1 MKTLIDS
8 CISWSKIGKH
18 PRESYSYSIKGAVLK
33 KETMTFELDLTLN
46 FIIPY
51 GDTEK
56 MKKRIRKEF
65 PEISG
70 LSFRYF
76 YEDVILSREE
86 VMGLYIEHMIAEI
99 NGEYAHLT
107 KTIFPDQYEYS
118 GGVLTIKALGEA
130 AVNQL
135 NRRTASLFARLLD
148 RDFGI
153 SAKVVFENNRD
164 TYRAKKKEKEDLDAI
179 EMEEVKRAI
188 AQAEACA
195 AANPDPNPISGLEK
209 MAAAG
214 KPWGG
219 GGANGGGNGGG
230 TAGGSGWSNG
240 NGGRK
245 GRGGGQKY
253 TPVEGNRI
261 MGKPIRGEITKI
273 KDLERESGGVI
284 LEGTI
289 FRKEARELRNGKL
302 LVSLLLT
309 DGTSS
314 ILVKIFAAPEKWKD
328 IDEHIKPGCDARV
341 QGNIEY
347 DSYENTIVLM
357 GRDLEKIHREA
368 RKDNS
373 PEKRV
378 ELHAHTKM
386 SAMDGL
392 MEISDLVKTAGAWGH
407 KALAITDHGVVQA
420 FPDAA
425 KAVKK
430 NKLDMKLIFGLEG
443 YLLDDGDTNAN
454 MPAGLTT
461 DGEYVVFDLE
471 TTGLSP
477 TLCEIIEI
485 GAVKVKNKEI
495 VDNFATFV
503 KPLAGPIPAKIT
515 ELTGIDNAMVA
526 DAPILDDVFD
536 DFMSFVGDLPL
547 VAHNA
552 DFDIGFVRVACSKR
566 GRKLSNPKV
575 DTLYMA
581 RTLLTT
587 LKRHKLNL
595 VANALGVSLENHHR
609 AVDDA
614 KAAAEIMIKLFG
626 RMEEAGVT
634 ELSKI
639 EKVNG
644 GRGGTVDYKTKGTN
658 HIILLAQNQTGL
670 KNIYKLV
677 SKSHLDYFYKKPRIP
692 KSVLMEHREGLLVGG
707 ACEAGQIYQAVLDK
721 KPAEELEEI
730 LELYDYLEIQP
741 LCNNRFLIDKG
752 KVADEEELKQINR
765 DIIALGEKRGKP
777 VVATCDAHYLDP
789 EDSIYRK
796 ILMAGQGYKDVEDG
810 DGLYLRTTEEMLSEF
825 AYLGEELA
833 KKVVI
838 EAPAAIAD
846 RVEKVIPVPEGKFP
860 PKIDGAEDRL
870 RNRCMET
877 ARGIYGDP
885 LPELVQSR
893 LEKELNSIIGNG
905 YAVMYVS
912 AEMLVQKSLSDGY
925 LVGSRGSVGSSFA
938 ATMGGITEVNPLP
951 PHYIC
956 ENPGCKHHEFL
967 DESDGSYDC
976 GVDMPDKNC
985 PKCGRLLKKDG
996 FLIPFETFLG
1006 FEGDKE
1012 PDIDLNFAG
1021 EYQPRAH
1028 KYVEEIFGSEN
1039 VYRAGTIGT
1048 VATKTAFGFVL
1059 KYFEEK
1065 GQNVNKWEKERLAEG
1080 CTGVRRTTGQ
1090 HPGGIIIVPRG
1101 HEIYEFCPVQHP
1113 ANDMTTEIITTH
1125 FDYHSIDENLLKLDI
1140 LGHDVPSMIRQ
1151 IQDIT
1156 GKDPMEV
1163 PLDDKKTMGIFNGI
1177 EGLDIKIPDYKFVH
1191 GTYGIPEFGTK
1202 FVRQMLDDTKPR
1214 RFADLVRISGFS
1226 HGTDVWLN
1234 NAQEFIRQGKAT
1246 MKEAISTRDD
1256 IMNYLI
1262 QKGVPKKTS
1271 FKIMECVRKGK
1282 GLTEDQVRV
1291 MEENDVQEWYIES
1304 CRRIKYMFP
1313 RAHAVAYVMMS
1324 FRIAYYK
1331 VYYPEAFYAVFF
1343 TSKISEFNANVILK
1357 GIPAILDRIQ
1367 EILDKGKEATKK
1379 EEDEI
1384 IVLESAY
1391 EMYARGFAFLPAK
1404 LGQSDAVKF
1413 LVKDG
1418 RVQLPFLAL
1427 TGVGESAARKL
1438 AEETAKKEFYSIDD
1452 AKNRAKLNR
1461 TAIEALREHG
1471 VFAGLPESDQLSFF

>member
-1 MKTLIDS
+1 MKTLIES

-18 PRESYSYSIKGAVLK
+18 PKDSYIYSIGGAVLK
-33 KETMTFELDLTLN
+33 KESMTFQIDIRLN
-46 FIIPY
+46 FVIPY
-51 GDTEK
+51 SDVKK
-56 MKKRIRKEF
+56 MDKVMRKEF
-65 PEISG
+65 PEIAG
-70 LSFRYF
+70 ISFRFF
-76 YEDVILSREE
+76 YEDVILSEREII
-86 VMGLYIEHMIAEI
+86 GHYIEHMIAQI
-99 NGEYAHLT
+99 NGEFAHLT
-107 KTIFPDQYEYS
+107 KTIFPEQFEWKD
-118 GGVLTIKALGEA
+118 GDLTIKALGDA
-130 AVNQL
+130 AVRQL
-135 NRRTASLFARLLD
+135 NDKTASLFARLLLK
-148 RDFGI
+148 DFGI
-153 SAKVVFENNRD
+153 QAVVCFENNAH
-164 TYRAKKKEKEDLDAI
+164 TYEEKTKEKEQMDAI
-179 EMEEVKRAI
+179 ELEAVKHAIRAAEVH
-188 AQAEACA
+188 A
-195 AANPDPNPISGLEK
+195 AGSPGP
-209 MAAAG
+209 AAGADRGGAFGSSYGGG

-219 GGANGGGNGGG
+219 GNSWK
-230 TAGGSGWSNG
+230 GSGS
-240 NGGRK
+240 R
-245 GRGGGQKY
+245 QTKY
-253 TPVEGNRI
+253 TPVAGNRI
-261 MGKPIRGEITKI
+261 LGKTISGGVTKI
-273 KDLERESGGVI
+273 KDLERESGSVV
-284 LEGTI
+284 LEGTV
-289 FRKEARELRNGKL
+289 FRKEVRELRTGKQ
-302 LVSLLLT
+302 LVSLLMT

-314 ILVKIFAAPEKWKD
+314 ICVKIFTTLEKWKD
-328 IDEHIKPGCDARV
+328 IDEHIKPGGDVRV
-341 QGNIEY
+341 RGNIEY
-347 DSYENTIVLM
+347 DTYENMIVLM
-357 GRDLEKIHREA
+357 GKDLEKIHRES
-368 RKDNS
+368 RKDKGE
-373 PEKRV
+373 EKRV
-378 ELHAHTKM
+378 ELHCHTKM

-392 MEISDLVKTAGAWGH
+392 MEISDVVKAAGGWGH

-420 FPDAA
+420 FPEAA

-443 YLLDDGDTNAN
+443 YLLDDSDANAN
-454 MPAGLTT
+454 MPSGLFT

-477 TLCEIIEI
+477 TQCEIIEI
-485 GAVKVKNKEI
+485 GAVKIKNKEVI
-495 VDNFATFV
+495 DQFSTFV
-503 KPLAGPIPAKIT
+503 RPLNGPIPAKIT
-515 ELTGIDNAMVA
+515 ELTGIDDAMVSG
-526 DAPILDDVFD
+526 APMMEEIFE
-536 DFMSFVGDLPL
+536 DFMTFIGDLPL

-566 GRKLSNPKV
+566 GRKLTNAKV

-581 RTLLTT
+581 RTLLTE

-595 VANALGVSLENHHR
+595 VADYLGISLENHHR

-614 KAAAEIMIKLFG
+614 KCAADIMVKLFE

-634 ELSKI
+634 ELAKI

-644 GRGGTVDYKTKGTN
+644 KAGDTIDYKSKGTN
-658 HIILLAQNQTGL
+658 HIILLAKNQSGL

-677 SKSHLDYFYKKPRIP
+677 TKSHVDFFYKKPRIP
-692 KSVLMEHREGLLVGG
+692 KSVLMEHREGIIIGS
-707 ACEAGQIYQAVLDK
+707 ACEAGQVYQALLEK
-721 KPAEELEEI
+721 KSAGEIDEI
-730 LELYDYLEIQP
+730 LKLYDYLEIQP

-752 KVADEEELKQINR
+752 KVADEEELKQLNR
-765 DIIALGEKRGKP
+765 DIIALGEKHGKP
-777 VVATCDAHYLDP
+777 VVATCDAHYLDR
-789 EDSIYRK
+789 EDAIYRK
-796 ILMAGQGYKDVEDG
+796 ILMAGQGFKDAEDG
-810 DGLYLRTTEEMLSEF
+810 NGLYFRTTDEMLAEF
-825 AYLGEELA
+825 SYLGSA
-833 KKVVI
+833 MARKVVI
-838 EAPAAIAD
+838 EAPNFIAD
-846 RVEKVIPVPEGKFP
+846 CVEKVIPVPEGKFP
-860 PKIDGAEDRL
+860 PKIDGADERL

-877 ARGIYGDP
+877 AVGIYGEP
-885 LPELVQSR
+885 LPKLVSER

-951 PHYIC
+951 PHYVC
-956 ENPGCKHHEFL
+956 QNPDCKYHKFL

-985 PKCGRLLKKDG
+985 PKCGSLLKKDG

-1028 KYVEEIFGSEN
+1028 KFVEEIFGAEN

-1048 VATKTAFGFVL
+1048 VAMKTAFGFVL
-1059 KYFEEK
+1059 KYYEEK

-1101 HEIYEFCPVQHP
+1101 HEIFEFCPVQRP
-1113 ANDMTTEIITTH
+1113 ANDMTTDIVTTH
-1125 FDYHSIDENLLKLDI
+1125 YDYHSIDENLLKLDI

-1163 PLDDKKTMGIFNGI
+1163 ALDDKKTMGIFNGI
-1177 EGLDIKIPDYKFVH
+1177 EGLDIKIPDYQYVH

-1202 FVRQMLDDTKPR
+1202 FVRQMLDDTKPE

-1226 HGTDVWLN
+1226 HGTDVWIN
-1234 NAQEFIRQGKAT
+1234 NAQEFIRDGSAT

-1282 GLTEDQVRV
+1282 GLTEEQESV
-1291 MEENDVQEWYIES
+1291 MRENNVQEWYVES
-1304 CRRIKYMFP
+1304 CKRIKYMFP

-1331 VYYPEAFYAVFF
+1331 VYYPTAFYAVFF
-1343 TSKISEFNANVILK
+1343 TTKISEFNADVILK
-1357 GIPAILDRIQ
+1357 GIPAIQARMR
-1367 EILDKGKEATKK
+1367 EIDEKGKEATKK
-1379 EEDEI
+1379 EEDEV
-1384 IVLESAY
+1384 IVLEVAY
-1391 EMYARGFAFLPAK
+1391 EMYARGYEFLPAEI
-1404 LGQSDAVKF
+1404 GISDATRFMVR
-1413 LVKDG
+1413 DG
-1418 RVQLPFLAL
+1418 KVLLPFLAL
-1427 TGVGESAARKL
+1427 GGVGENAARKL
-1438 AEETAKKEFYSIDD
+1438 AEEAEKKEFFSIDD

-1461 TAIEALREHG
+1461 TAVEALRNHG
-1471 VFAGLPESDQLSFF
+1471 VFKGLPESDQLCFF